1 MKFKKLVSVA
11 VAFAMLGTVSICSAE
26 TVTETPVQYVALGDS
41 IAKGYGLAE
50 DESCYVDIV
59 AENYGQTYSN
69 LAVNGMNSEEF
80 IEYLKTSEVS
90 DAVKSA
96 DVITVSMGSN
106 DLLEPFMSITAET
119 LGIDTSDGIESGLAS
134 WFATAS
140 ALEKMQGLK
149 NLKTALTDN
158 AELLQACEDYKTIY
172 FPQMISD
179 IRELNPDAELLFSD
193 MYNPFYNCS
202 IGGSLLPLGELSDT
216 YITKINEA
224 FDYNAEEYIT
234 VDVYTPMNN
243 TGLTNV
249 KVSSTNPSL
258 DPHPNRQG
266 HKVIADT
273 FITTRNENRPL
284 ILLKNFTL
292 CGEVNRKIY
301 DTDKNE
307 VIDCFDTLALKQSLM
322 VSDN

>member
-1 MKFKKLVSVA
+1 MKLKKLVSVA
-11 VAFAMLGTVSICSAE
+11 IALVMLGSISVCSAE
-26 TVTETPVQYVALGDS
+26 TVDNVQYIALGDS

-69 LAVNGMNSEEF
+69 LAVNGMKSEEF
-80 IEYLKTSEVS
+80 IEYLKTDEVS
-90 DAVKSA
+90 SAVKNA

-119 LGIDTSDGIESGLAS
+119 LGLSKASSIEDGLSS
-134 WFATAS
+134 WFANTS
-140 ALEKMQGLK
+140 TLEKMQGLK

-158 AELLQACEDYKTIY
+158 AELLQACEDFKTIY

-179 IRELNPDAELLFSD
+179 IRQLNQDAELLFSD

-202 IGGSLLPLGELSDT
+202 IGGSLFPLGELSET
-216 YITKINEA
+216 YISKINEA
-224 FDYNAEEYIT
+224 FNYDAEEYIA

-249 KVSSTNPSL
+249 NVSSANPSL
-258 DPHPNRQG
+258 DPHPNQQG
-266 HKVIADT
+266 HKIIADT
-273 FITTRNENRPL
+273 FIKTRNENRPL
-284 ILLKNFTL
+284 TLLKSFTL
-292 CGEVNRKIY
+292 GGEVNRKVSDI
-301 DTDKNE
+301 DKNE
-307 VIDCFDTLALKQSLM
+307 VIDCFDTLTLKQSLM
-322 VSDN
+322 VSDK